1 VLNELEV
8 LRMMDHPNVIIM
20 HECYESKKYVH
31 LLLPLLEGGEL
42 FDRIKSKGLYK
53 ESDALPVMKN
63 LFSALEY
70 LAT

>member
-1 VLNELEV
+1 
-8 LRMMDHPNVIIM
+8 M